1 MKRRGFLYLLV
12 STAAWPA
19 VSRAQQTMPVIGM
32 LNSGPPRPR
41 SDQIDGFYRGLKEAG
56 FVVGDNVSVI
66 QRGANDQ
73 YDRLPALAA
82 ELVRERVNVIAAIGG
97 PVVAIAAKQTTT
109 VIPIVF
115 AAVSD
120 PVRSGLVT
128 SLARPGGN
136 ITGSAGLAAEL
147 DAKRLEILMEL
158 IPVSMKVG
166 ALLNPNR
173 PGVEDQERDM
183 RAAATAKGR
192 DLVVFRAGTP
202 EAIESAFSS
211 MSLQKMSGLA
221 VGADPFFANHR
232 RLIVSLAARHGIAAV
247 YQWREFALEGGLVSY
262 GPNIE
267 ETYRLSGTYV
277 GRILKGEK
285 AGDLPIVQPSTFELV
300 LNLRAAKAIKLDVPP
315 ALMARADELIE

>member
-1 MKRRGFLYLLV
+1 MRRRGFLYLLI
-12 STAAWPA
+12 STAAWPT
-19 VSRAQQTMPVIGM
+19 VGRAQQAMPVIGM
-32 LNSGPPRPR
+32 LNSGPPQPR
-41 SDQIDGFYRGLKEAG
+41 SDQIGGFYRGLKEAG
-56 FVVGDNVSVI
+56 FAIGDNVSVI

-97 PVVAIAAKQTTT
+97 PVAAIAAKQTTS

-128 SLARPGGN
+128 SLNRPGGN
-136 ITGSAGLAAEL
+136 VTGSAGLAAEL

-158 IPVSMKVG
+158 LPALTKVA

-192 DLVVFRAGTP
+192 ELVVFRAGTP
-202 EAIESAFSS
+202 GAIEAAFAS

-232 RLIVSLAARHGIAAV
+232 RLIVSLAAQHGIAAV
-247 YQWREFALEGGLVSY
+247 YQWREFALDGGLVSY
-262 GPNIE
+262 GPSIE
-267 ETYRLSGTYV
+267 EMYRLSGTYV

-300 LNLRAAKAIKLDVPP
+300 LNLRTAKAMGLDVPP
-315 ALMARADELIE
+315 ALLARTDEVIE

>member
-1 MKRRGFLYLLV
+1 
-12 STAAWPA
+12 
-19 VSRAQQTMPVIGM
+19 
-32 LNSGPPRPR
+32 
-41 SDQIDGFYRGLKEAG
+41 
-56 FVVGDNVSVI
+56 
-66 QRGANDQ
+66 
-73 YDRLPALAA
+73 
-82 ELVRERVNVIAAIGG
+82 
-97 PVVAIAAKQTTT
+97 
-109 VIPIVF
+109 
-115 AAVSD
+115 
-120 PVRSGLVT
+120 
-128 SLARPGGN
+128 
-136 ITGSAGLAAEL
+136 
-147 DAKRLEILMEL
+147 
-158 IPVSMKVG
+158 
-166 ALLNPNR
+166 
-173 PGVEDQERDM
+173 
-183 RAAATAKGR
+183 
-192 DLVVFRAGTP
+192 
-202 EAIESAFSS
+202 